1 MQNGLFI
8 VWNSHKKYLGV
19 FNACLLNKLFNFEIF
34 ILIYKIFLEKFHN
47 SLLQK
52 KKKNIFEKKIPKNP
66 KKINIFVENNITSVK
81 ATKVVIRVYTQ

>member
-52 KKKNIFEKKIPKNP
+52 KKKKKYLKKKSQKIPK
-66 KKINIFVENNITSVK
+66 KSTFLLKII
-81 ATKVVIRVYTQ
+81 